1 MNNLIYNYANSIL
14 LVIEVDISLIQRF
27 DNIEL
32 LLTFLQNIDGSL
44 LDYNWLEFASY
55 QRDQYVAN

>member
-44 LDYNWLEFASY
+44 LDYN
-55 QRDQYVAN
+55 